1 MLHAWAIDERE
12 YARHEARRG
21 RRHAFERIDPTRAAF
36 VVVDMVPF
44 FLNEN
49 PYARG
54 IVPNIQRLA
63 SALRS
68 AGGVVAWVLPA
79 TDPPSSV
86 RVEFFG
92 AEIAERYRAS
102 GGDGPLRDRL
112 WHEFE
117 VADRDLLV
125 AKRSAGAF
133 FPGRCE
139 LPALLDAAGV
149 DTVIVAGTVAN
160 VCCESTMRDAATLG
174 YRTIMLA
181 DANAAIT
188 DRDLNATL
196 HTVYRSFGDVRTT
209 DEVITLIAD
218 AVPDVRQPALGP
230 GGDGPVP
237 EVR

>member
-1 MLHAWAIDERE
+1 MHVWAIDERE
-12 YARHEARRG
+12 YARHETRRG
-21 RRHAFERIDPTRAAF
+21 RRHAFEQIDAIRAAL
-36 VVVDMVPF
+36 VVADMVPF
-44 FLNEN
+44 FVNEN

-63 SALRS
+63 RAIRS

-79 TDPPSSV
+79 TDPPSPV
-86 RVEFFG
+86 RVEFLG

-112 WHEFE
+112 WHEFD
-117 VADRDLLV
+117 VDDSDLLV
-125 AKRSAGAF
+125 EKRSAGAF

-160 VCCESTMRDAATLG
+160 VCCESTLRDAAALG
-174 YRTIMLA
+174 CRTIMLA

-209 DEVITLIAD
+209 DEVVTLISNETFPGKAL
-218 AVPDVRQPALGP
+218 VREP
-230 GGDGPVP
+230 GVHRL
-237 EVR
+237 VSKVH